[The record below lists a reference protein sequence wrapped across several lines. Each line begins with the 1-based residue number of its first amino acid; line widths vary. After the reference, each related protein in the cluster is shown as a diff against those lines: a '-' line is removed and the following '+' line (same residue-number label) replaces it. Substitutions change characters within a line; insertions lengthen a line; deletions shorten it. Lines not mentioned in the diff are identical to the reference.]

1 MELIDPYVPQKEYF
15 VEISAVK
22 RIRDGLDYTMNLGEP
37 VQVISDPGHGK
48 TTALYYLSKELGGV
62 YCLVGAAQ
70 KSVPDMYRLLLA
82 AFGIYHD
89 CNYTRDLYNVL
100 VRNLK
105 PSAWERENE
114 PAKARRL
121 LIVDEIQTLEATA
134 QRELQNIQ
142 ETCNLA
148 LVMSGNGSRLAK
160 TKIDHA
166 AWKQVDE
173 RLGMK
178 IRLPLLNR
186 QDCDLIGAAYGV
198 EGMDAYE
205 AIGNFGMR
213 TTARHLG
220 RLLREA
226 KMLTTGTGGIRLQ
239 HIKTVMKAKPELSD
253 LRLLKPEAA

>member
-1 MELIDPYVPQKEYF
+1 MELIKPYVPPQEYF

-22 RIRDGLDYTMNLGEP
+22 RIRDGLDYTMNFGEP

-48 TTALYYLSKELGGV
+48 TTALYYLAKELGGT
-62 YCLVGAAQ
+62 YCLVGHAH
-70 KSVPDMYRLLLA
+70 KTVPDMYRLLLA

-89 CNYTRDLYNVL
+89 CNYTRDLYSTL
-100 VRNLK
+100 IRRLD
-105 PSAWERENE
+105 PSRHWDTGNR
-114 PAKARRL
+114 PRQL

-160 TKIDHA
+160 SKIDHA

-178 IRLPLLNR
+178 IRLPSLSR
-186 QDCDLIGAAYGV
+186 HDCDLIGAAYGV

>member
-1 MELIDPYVPQKEYF
+1 MELIKPYVPAMEYF

-22 RIRDGLDYTMNLGEP
+22 RIRDGLDYTMNFGEP
-37 VQVISDPGHGK
+37 VQVVSDPGHGK
-48 TTALYYLSKELGGV
+48 TTALYYLAKELGGV
-62 YCLVGAAQ
+62 YCLAGQAH
-70 KSVPDMYRLLLA
+70 KTVPDMYRMLLA
-82 AFGIYHD
+82 AFEIYHD
-89 CNYTRDLYNVL
+89 CTYTRDLYNVL
-100 VRNLK
+100 VRKLARTDWDRQHN
-105 PSAWERENE
+105 P
-114 PAKARRL
+114 RRL

-134 QRELQNIQ
+134 QRELQNLQ
-142 ETCNLA
+142 ETCDLA
-148 LVMSGNGSRLAK
+148 LIMSGNGSRLAK
-160 TKIDHA
+160 SKVDQS

-178 IRLPLLNR
+178 IQLPKLDR
-186 QDCDLIGAAYGV
+186 RDCDLIGAAYGV

-239 HIKTVMKAKPELSD
+239 HIKTVMKAKPDQAD
-253 LRLLKPEAA
+253 LRLLRPEAA